1 MKNTYKTPKKY
12 KCPFCN
18 LKDTRSNLIDHVE
31 SDHEELIPEDYTA
44 SRCVYDSINGKNY
57 GICMICKNKV
67 YEWNDKINR
76 YYNLCQNPACKAKV
90 REIALNRHLK
100 VYNKP
105 TLLND
110 PDQQEKMLANRKIS
124 GVYTFRD
131 GGKHTYTGKYE
142 KNALEFMDNVLD
154 IPSTDIQ
161 SPGPVLEYEY
171 NGEIHKWITDIYY
184 VPANLLIE
192 IKDGGSNPNNRSMK
206 SYREKQIA
214 KEKMITNL
222 GTFNYIRLTDNDFS
236 QLLSI
241 FADMKNGAL
250 TEENPSVRIHINEE
264 VGGLPPNNPPE
275 AYIIPYGMNNA
286 FSGYAYSDSE
296 MDCIATISS
305 NNSIEMIDDD
315 EFNKKYDVGDKL
327 FYKESDIKE
336 KMSLIHKLLSENK
349 VVEGPLVFA
358 ECLLG
363 RRMINYKDIL
373 YSESFR
379 YFSKNK
385 EDNICKLIENG
396 ICNIEFEFDDGVIES
411 IEYVSISR
419 SSKGYYAFTPK
430 DFYLM
435 SAYFSDL
442 DSLKNS
448 NVIDIMNDAYKNHLL
463 EE

>member
-12 KCPFCN
+12 KCPFCD

-76 YYNLCQNPACKAKV
+76 YYNLCSNPACKAKV

-206 SYREKQIA
+206 SYREKQVA

-275 AYIIPYGMNNA
+275 NALFIP
-286 FSGYAYSDSE
+286 
-296 MDCIATISS
+296 
-305 NNSIEMIDDD
+305 
-315 EFNKKYDVGDKL
+315 
-327 FYKESDIKE
+327 
-336 KMSLIHKLLSENK
+336 
-349 VVEGPLVFA
+349 
-358 ECLLG
+358 
-363 RRMINYKDIL
+363 
-373 YSESFR
+373 
-379 YFSKNK
+379 
-385 EDNICKLIENG
+385 
-396 ICNIEFEFDDGVIES
+396 
-411 IEYVSISR
+411 
-419 SSKGYYAFTPK
+419 
-430 DFYLM
+430 
-435 SAYFSDL
+435 
-442 DSLKNS
+442 
-448 NVIDIMNDAYKNHLL
+448 
-463 EE
+463 